1 MPGFLTAA
9 SLMMCPHGGTIQ
21 ATPSS
26 ANVMAGGSP
35 MLTAGD
41 TFIVA
46 GCPFNIAGAPQPC
59 VSVQWVQPAAQ
70 STRGGNPTLTL
81 ASVGLCVAATQ
92 APQGPVTISST
103 QAMVS
108 GL

>member
-1 MPGFLTAA
+1 MPGFLTTA

-21 ATPSS
+21 ATPAS
-26 ANVMAGGSP
+26 ANVLAGGAP
-35 MLTAGD
+35 MLTVAD

-46 GCPFNIAGAPQPC
+46 GCPFNIAAVPQPC

-70 STRGGNPTLTL
+70 STRGGGQTLTL
-81 ASVGLCVAATQ
+81 SSIGLCLAATQ
-92 APQGPVTISST
+92 APQGPVMIATT
-103 QAMVS
+103 QAGVS

>member
-1 MPGFLTAA
+1 MPGFLTTA
-9 SLMMCPHGGTIQ
+9 SLMMCPHGGSIQ

-26 ANVMAGGSP
+26 ANVMAGGAP
-35 MLTAGD
+35 MLTAAD

-59 VSVQWVQPAAQ
+59 VSVQWIQPAAR

-81 ASVGLCVAATQ
+81 ASAGLCVAATQ
-92 APQGPVTISST
+92 APQGPVMISTT
-103 QAMVS
+103 QAGVS